1 LKGEREMKM
10 KKILSMGALG
20 LVVACSTSVGA
31 LGAERPSN
39 DKIKTDMANLFL
51 SNRNPLN
58 YSLNA
63 NTIASGVVNTG
74 TIKTDA
80 INYGYYDSTKF
91 PNVKKAIDL
100 MNPNATMRTNAIN
113 IFTNVDS
120 DGLLNEVREI
130 TKELRDMENASDSTD
145 KIALEKD
152 ITSLIKEKNTG
163 VTVNFG
169 KNIDGR
175 ITMSIFK
182 ENQIILQLN
191 SGNAYTISKTLDS
204 GSNLDKYA
212 ELLKIVALS

>member
-1 LKGEREMKM
+1 
-10 KKILSMGALG
+10 MGALG
-20 LVVACSTSVGA
+20 LVLACSTSVGA
-31 LGAERPSN
+31 LGAEKPSN
-39 DKIKTDMANLFL
+39 DKIKTDMINVFL
-51 SNRNPLN
+51 GSKNALQ
-58 YSLNA
+58 YDLNA
-63 NTIASGVVNTG
+63 NTLAGKVVNTG

-80 INYGYYDSTKF
+80 TNYGYYDSTKF
-91 PNVKKAIDL
+91 PNVKKVVDL

-113 IFTNVDS
+113 IFANVDS
-120 DGLLNEVREI
+120 DALLNEVREI

-152 ITSLIKEKNTG
+152 IRSLITEKNTG

-175 ITMSIFK
+175 ITMSIVK
-182 ENQIILQLN
+182 GNQIILQLN

-204 GSNLDKYA
+204 GSKLDKYA